1 MEPPS
6 ADSDPLVVPG
16 ATLRRLMGLW
26 RPQGR
31 VARRLNGLLA
41 GFIIATLAFLPA
53 CVALKL
59 YVDPPE
65 ELERITLC
73 SLATSICIGFLFKAA
88 LFVAQ
93 GATLRQTVRQMED
106 IRRRFGSG
114 EENQRTRRRYQKLS
128 NSVYLHYQMVAVP
141 AVIGWVL
148 CPLLSRTVM
157 RSDEDHQEV
166 PRQLPVPVWLPV
178 DVYASPTYELLYVV
192 HSFCALV
199 AAESSVCTDIFFI
212 HMMLMVAAELEVLN
226 DNISAMRHF
235 NMRMTSTGRQ
245 EYVSRNESDVGQSVI
260 RNSDQPLGRQ
270 TMTENVEH
278 EWIHQQLV
286 KNVLHHQAILRSVSL
301 LQSAM
306 NVSIFSL
313 LFFNMANLCSSLFVA
328 AVLVQRDG
336 NVGKA
341 LNALFSIP
349 ALLYET
355 RMYCIY
361 GHIMTDQSEKLT
373 NSAFSCGWVHTD
385 ARFTRSL
392 VIFMTASV
400 RPIVITVGKTCKLSK
415 QMLLQVLNGTYGLLN
430 MLYYLQSSK

>member
-1 MEPPS
+1 MEHPS

-106 IRRRFGSG
+106 IRRQFGSG
-114 EENQRTRRRYQKLS
+114 EENQRTRRRYQRLS

-166 PRQLPVPVWLPV
+166 PRQLPVPVWLPL

-226 DNISAMRHF
+226 DNISAMRQFDMH
-235 NMRMTSTGRQ
+235 MTSTRRQ
-245 EYVSRNESDVGQSVI
+245 EYVSRNQSNGG
-260 RNSDQPLGRQ
+260 RSATLSSDQPLGQQ

-286 KNVLHHQAILRSVSL
+286 KNVLHHQAILSMQNISL
-301 LQSAM
+301 T
-306 NVSIFSL
+306 
-313 LFFNMANLCSSLFVA
+313 
-328 AVLVQRDG
+328 
-336 NVGKA
+336 
-341 LNALFSIP
+341 LFSNIP
-349 ALLYET
+349 NY
-355 RMYCIY
+355 
-361 GHIMTDQSEKLT
+361 LT
-373 NSAFSCGWVHTD
+373 QRGRPPPRQLQRRGYSFLTE
-385 ARFTRSL
+385 
-392 VIFMTASV
+392 IFGACMTA
-400 RPIVITVGKTCKLSK
+400 VIL
-415 QMLLQVLNGTYGLLN
+415 MPNRDFIWDLLTLQGLGPQEL
-430 MLYYLQSSK
+430 